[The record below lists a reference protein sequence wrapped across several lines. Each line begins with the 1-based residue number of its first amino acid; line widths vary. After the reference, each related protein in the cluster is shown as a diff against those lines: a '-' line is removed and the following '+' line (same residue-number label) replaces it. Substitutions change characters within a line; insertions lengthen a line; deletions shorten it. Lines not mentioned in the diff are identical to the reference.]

1 MKKNAKFWVII
12 ALVICLISSVGASV
26 IQTNFGSV
34 DYTNITIPT
43 DGGRQLDALLL
54 VPDGVTE
61 ANKAPAIVLTHGWY
75 NTKENQDLNYI
86 EYARR
91 GYVVLSVTQYGHGDS
106 SVITDATFWNPENN
120 ANGLYDAVKY
130 VAELPYV
137 DTSRIGVSGHSAGSQ
152 ACREAV
158 LLDDE
163 GLIAAALLVSNDAVY
178 YDENGNLFN
187 QFGSRDAAIV
197 ACQYDEFFHR
207 FDGSA
212 PRDFI
217 NQIPAQSFLHFGVD
231 PTGLETRN
239 SYTYYTQEI
248 DGETAIR
255 AIFNP
260 NTIHPGALFST
271 SVVANS
277 VEFFDE
283 ALDAP
288 VDLAHNDQIWIWKAI
303 FNGIGVVGFF
313 MLLINGALALLDLPF
328 FADLKASE
336 PVLPAP
342 ARQGKSKGR
351 YVRRQIWSLIWS
363 ILTFFLTFILGYIL
377 YPKFLNQEV
386 SRCLGYWSVLT
397 GLLLLA
403 QMKKARKKD
412 GVDPVV
418 MGSKISKVA
427 LGKSIL
433 LSLIVVTGAYAVV
446 FLSDAVLLTDY
457 RFWSFAN
464 IRAFKLDLL
473 PVALKF
479 LPFWLM
485 YFVPMSVSTN
495 CYNYVEMGGCKS
507 KSVLITAI
515 WVALIPV
522 ILIVAQYATF
532 FSTGYM
538 LTEALSGTAVL
549 WMFPILIYMPLSVF
563 ICHKIYLKTRNPYI
577 GGILMGIIVTLF
589 NVTNTLTVIY

>member
-1 MKKNAKFWVII
+1 MKKSAKFWLII
-12 ALVICLISSVGASV
+12 ALVICLVSSVGASV
-26 IQTNFGSV
+26 FQTNFGSV
-34 DYTNITIPT
+34 DYSNITIPT

-54 VPDGVTE
+54 IPDGVTE
-61 ANKAPAIVLTHGWY
+61 TNKAPAIVLTHGWY
-75 NTKENQDLNYI
+75 KAKEQQDLNYI

-91 GYVVLSVTQYGHGDS
+91 GYVVLAIDMYGHGNS
-106 SVITDATFWNPENN
+106 SIIEDGAWWDPEYN
-120 ANGLYDAVKY
+120 ANGVYDAVKY
-130 VAELPYV
+130 AAQLPYV
-137 DTSRIGVSGHSAGSQ
+137 DTSRIGISAHSAGAR
-152 ACREAV
+152 ACRDAV
-158 LLDDE
+158 MMDDE

-178 YDENGNLFN
+178 YDENGNYFN

-217 NQIPAQSFLHFGVD
+217 NQPVAQSFLHFGVD

-260 NTIHPGALFST
+260 KTIHNFAVFST

-277 VEFFDE
+277 VEFFDK

-288 VDLAHNDQIWIWKAI
+288 IDLAHDDQIWMWKTL
-303 FNGIGVVGFF
+303 FNAIGVVGFS
-313 MLLINGALALLDLPF
+313 MLLIYGALALLDVPF

-351 YVRRQIWSLIWS
+351 YVRRRIWATIWS
-363 ILTFFLTFILGYIL
+363 ILTYLLTFIVGYLL
-377 YPKFLNQEV
+377 YPKFLNQEA
-386 SRCLGYWSVLT
+386 SRCPSYWSVLT
-397 GLLLLA
+397 GLMMLL
-403 QMKKARKKD
+403 QMRNARKKD
-412 GVDPVV
+412 GVDPVP
-418 MGSKISKVA
+418 MGSKIGKVA

-433 LSLIVVTGAYAVV
+433 LSVLVVIGAYGVV
-446 FLSDAVLLTDY
+446 FLSDAIFMTDY
-457 RFWSFAN
+457 RFWCLSS
-464 IRAFKLDLL
+464 IRAFKLNLI
-473 PVALKF
+473 PVALRF
-479 LPFWLM
+479 LPLWLFH
-485 YFVPMSVSTN
+485 FVTSSVSTN
-495 CYNYVEMGGCKS
+495 CYNYVDMGGKKYKS
-507 KSVLITAI
+507 ILNSIMWAAAV
-515 WVALIPV
+515 PV
-522 ILIVAQYATF
+522 ILIVAQYTVF
-532 FSTGYM
+532 FTTGYM
-538 LTEALSGTAVL
+538 LTEAISGTPIM
-549 WMFPILIYMPLSVF
+549 WMFPILFYMPVSVF

-577 GGILMGIIVTLF
+577 GGILMGIVVTLF